1 MKNKNIK
8 IQKMKTTGIYLKE
21 SFLNKHAHYDC
32 CDKFSAPF
40 IYSAGIKSPPEIC
53 THDLKYPFRN

>member
-1 MKNKNIK
+1 
-8 IQKMKTTGIYLKE
+8 MKTTGIYLKE

-40 IYSAGIKSPPEIC
+40 IYSAGIKSLC
-53 THDLKYPFRN
+53 NDTSHLKSARMI

>member
-1 MKNKNIK
+1 
-8 IQKMKTTGIYLKE
+8 MKTTGIYLKE

-53 THDLKYPFRN
+53 THYLKYPFRN